1 MSHAILSVVSVN
13 SLTSGWVGVETIN
26 AMFIKD
32 FFPDKKFIACCLDI
46 NFMEDDF
53 TEKANK
59 KIDQRITAIKELARS
74 RSDNALRST
83 DIDDE
88 WRRLESLRLKLPDI
102 ITHLKNDLGIDIMA
116 KNINA
121 NFPKILEAIIN

>member
-1 MSHAILSVVSVN
+1 MVSVN

-32 FFPDKKFIACCLDI
+32 FFPEKKFIACCLDTD
-46 NFMEDDF
+46 FMEDGF
-53 TEKANK
+53 MEKANK
-59 KIDQRITAIKELARS
+59 KIDQRITTIKELARL
-74 RSDNALRST
+74 RSNNALRST

-88 WRRLESLRLKLPDI
+88 WSRLESLRLKLPDI

-116 KNINA
+116 KNLNA
-121 NFPKILEAIIN
+121 NFHRILEAIRD